1 MAGGT
6 GAAGR
11 EMLARGHKIP
21 RGKGLVGRAAETKA
35 MVLVPD
41 VAQEESWLPNPL
53 LPDTRSEIAVP
64 IIAGERV
71 LGVLDVQHNLSGGLG
86 ESDADLLESIA
97 GQVAVALQNIRMF
110 TETQQKAEYEARLN
124 VINQNIQR
132 AASLESLLQVAA
144 RELGGAL
151 GAQRVSVQLTP
162 RADGDF
168 VDN

>member
-1 MAGGT
+1 
-6 GAAGR
+6 
-11 EMLARGHKIP
+11 
-21 RGKGLVGRAAETKA
+21 
-35 MVLVPD
+35 
-41 VAQEESWLPNPL
+41 
-53 LPDTRSEIAVP
+53 
-64 IIAGERV
+64 
-71 LGVLDVQHNLSGGLG
+71 VLDVQHNLSGGLG

-162 RADGDF
+162 RADGDS